1 MGRLPLTGHNTR
13 KDLDMTT
20 WQTDVIDDVLESWS
34 PEAIQLVNL
43 TPHAITLMPVG
54 GVTSTT
60 IEPSGQVARVED
72 DITPIGTLYHA
83 TVSCVSPGRVVG
95 LPDPAPNTLY
105 LVSRITA
112 MALPERRDLVFP
124 LGEVR
129 DGSGRILGV
138 RGVARIAKGVER

>member
-20 WQTDVIDDVLESWS
+20 WQTDVIDDALESWS

-60 IEPSGQVARVED
+60 IEPSGQVARVRMTSPRSVPS
-72 DITPIGTLYHA
+72 ITLLSP
-83 TVSCVSPGRVVG
+83 VS
-95 LPDPAPNTLY
+95 LPD
-105 LVSRITA
+105 
-112 MALPERRDLVFP
+112 
-124 LGEVR
+124 G
-129 DGSGRILGV
+129 
-138 RGVARIAKGVER
+138 